1 MLLEEMSL
9 QYIYIYILI
18 PEILGSCWMSLVKD
32 DVAQKL
38 VFQSLPRWLWL
49 QDLGSD
55 RGGARFVFKDAQE

>member
-1 MLLEEMSL
+1 
-9 QYIYIYILI
+9 
-18 PEILGSCWMSLVKD
+18 MSLVKD